1 MKKLPTNLYH
11 FTSPIQMEFIREDGY
26 INVTNSNLKIDD
38 ATLHVEPM
46 YRNGEI
52 IGKRS
57 VNKYSNYH
65 PVVWL
70 TANADAVPDE
80 NGHYG
85 AKIQCRLTIPTKGR
99 RWKFLKW
106 TDFLSKYHADPL
118 IASSLKQGNG
128 ADWRNWYICEEPI
141 PVSEVSTFEVLQPD
155 GSYAPVE

>member
-11 FTSPIQMEFIREDGY
+11 FTSPLQMEFIREDGC

-70 TANADAVPDE
+70 TANAEAVADE
-80 NGHYG
+80 TGLYG
-85 AKIQCRLTIPTKGR
+85 AKMQCRLTIPTKGR

-128 ADWRNWYICEEPI
+128 ADWRNWYVCEDPI
-141 PVSEVSTFEVLQPD
+141 PASEVSLFEMLQPD
-155 GSYAPVE
+155 GDYAPVE